1 MNRKEVELEER
12 VNLMEKEMNL
22 LGDDVE
28 KVKRDF
34 EEAVDYQKLEI
45 ESIKAVLKEIVP
57 NFHEKFR
64 TIKNSVLQEV
74 DPQWLQNK

>member
-28 KVKRDF
+28 KVKRDL
-34 EEAVDYQKLEI
+34 EEAIDYQKLEI

-57 NFHEKFR
+57 NFNEKFR